1 MGFFDI
7 FKKKEIKEE
16 QKQIN
21 LDELDQWFVSLSE
34 EIFKDVNLKLDEIR
48 KQIDYE
54 KNNLRDNIKILKE
67 AKLLNTKIPE
77 RAIHLM
83 EGNREIYIQRLNLLL
98 GQINLPKNNISLFY
112 NSFENYLN
120 DFSRITIRNYHILME
135 FFRDYIINIS
145 SGIKKLDSLIKQ
157 AKKLVDDSGLEKT
170 SQIKNKITEVKNK
183 IKHKNELSDKKESSK
198 AIIKDKEKNVFD
210 SENDLKKLEDSSE
223 YKNYINLI
231 NKEILLN
238 NQIKNI
244 EQEFLSNI
252 KFALKRY
259 ERLSLEDK
267 LIRKYVEYSIRAL
280 LEDTELKIVGII
292 KNMKE
297 SIIKGTLD
305 LKDSKKDKILE
316 ELDKLNK
323 DYFDSFLKRYKDLK
337 KDLDK
342 LNLDIKESEL
352 KEIKEI
358 KDKIEEHK
366 KLLEEER
373 NNLENL
379 NKDYEKINV
388 EELKR
393 LLETDIREILKKD
406 IKIV

>member
-7 FKKKEIKEE
+7 FRKKERKEE
-16 QKQIN
+16 QRQIS
-21 LDELDQWFVSLSE
+21 LDKLDQWFNSLSE
-34 EIFKDVNLKLDEIR
+34 DIFKDVNLKLDEIR
-48 KQIDYE
+48 KKIDYE

-83 EGNREIYIQRLNLLL
+83 KGNREIYIQRLNALLD
-98 GQINLPKNNISLFY
+98 QINLPKDNISVFY

-120 DFSRITIRNYHILME
+120 NFSKNTIRNYSILLE
-135 FFRDYIINIS
+135 FFRDYIIKIS
-145 SGIKKLDSLIKQ
+145 SGIKNLDSLIKQ
-157 AKKLVDDSGLEKT
+157 AKKLVDDSGLERTNQLK
-170 SQIKNKITEVKNK
+170 SKITELKDK

-198 AIIKDKEKNVFD
+198 KIIKDKERNIFD
-210 SENDLKKLEDSSE
+210 SENNLKKLENSSE
-223 YKNYINLI
+223 YKNYTNLV
-231 NKEILLN
+231 NKEPLLN

-244 EQEFLSNI
+244 EQEFLSNV
-252 KFALKRY
+252 KSALKRY

-267 LIRKYVEYSIRAL
+267 LVRKYVENSIKAL
-280 LEDTELKIVGII
+280 LEDNELKIVTII

-297 SIIKGTLD
+297 AIIKGTLD

-316 ELDKLNK
+316 ELDKLNR
-323 DYFDSFLKRYKDLK
+323 DYFDSFLERYRDLK

-342 LNLDIKESEL
+342 LNLDINKSEL
-352 KEIKEI
+352 KEIKNI

-366 KLLEEER
+366 KLLERER

-379 NKDYEKINV
+379 NKDYERINI

-393 LLETDIREILKKD
+393 LLETDIKEILKKD